1 MLTMTHA
8 LRRSTHLPIDP
19 ERARAVLADFM
30 RHVEQL
36 SDVASVEAY
45 PDDIY
50 RVILQKMGG
59 KVGAWSYGVHVAYD
73 LRLELHPDRM
83 TAISLPR
90 DPKDSWI
97 GDGIL
102 LADYRSETRWLPAT
116 EGLELQHAMDIRV
129 DLPIPGFL
137 SLAPRPL
144 MQTLGDGLMRAKA
157 TSMIDEMLEV
167 LTRELSS

>member
-8 LRRSTHLPIDP
+8 LARSTRLPSDP
-19 ERARAVLADFM
+19 DRCRAVLADFM

-45 PDDIY
+45 PDDLY
-50 RVILQKMGG
+50 RVILHKMGG
-59 KVGAWSYGVHVAYD
+59 KVAAWSYGVHIAYD
-73 LRLELHPDRM
+73 LKLELTPDRM

-90 DPKDSWI
+90 DPHDSWI

-102 LADYRSETRWLPAT
+102 LSDYRSETRWVPAA
-116 EGLELQHAMDIRV
+116 EGVELHHTMDLRV

-137 SLAPRPL
+137 ALAPRPL
-144 MQTLGDGLMRAKA
+144 MQALGDGLMRQKA
-157 TSMIDEMLEV
+157 TSMVDEMLELLV
-167 LTRELSS
+167 KALA